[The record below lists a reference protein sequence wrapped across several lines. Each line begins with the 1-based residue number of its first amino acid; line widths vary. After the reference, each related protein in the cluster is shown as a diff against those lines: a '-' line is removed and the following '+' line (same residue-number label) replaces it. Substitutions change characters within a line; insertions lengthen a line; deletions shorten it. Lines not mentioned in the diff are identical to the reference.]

1 MPRNKKP
8 QDRNRKP
15 SKPKI
20 PRAGHT
26 AQAGSHTLTTM
37 TVGCLP
43 ILNRLRERM
52 RLEEF
57 FQKHLKPDGSRTRLS
72 TPRALLVLVR
82 NLLLSREPIYGIGE
96 WAAHYAPDL
105 LGLDAQELAA
115 FHDDRLG
122 RALDKLFESGESQLV
137 MDLVRWVI
145 QEFDLSL
152 EEMHNDSTSVSV
164 FGAYHEAEEEG
175 IQQGQKTV
183 AITYGHSKDHR
194 PDLKQLLYT
203 LTITEDGGVPI
214 YFTTHRGNTVDD
226 KTHCETWDI
235 LRQLVGRPDF
245 LSIAD
250 CKLASTS
257 NMN

>member
-1 MPRNKKP
+1 MPRNQKP
-8 QDRNRKP
+8 QDRNLKP
-15 SKPKI
+15 SKPKS

-43 ILNRLRERM
+43 ILNRLLERM

-115 FHDDRLG
+115 FNDDRLG
-122 RALDKLFESGESQLV
+122 RALDKLFESGESELV
-137 MDLVRWVI
+137 IDLIRWVI

-152 EEMHNDSTSVSV
+152 EEMHNDSTSVS
-164 FGAYHEAEEEG
+164 A
-175 IQQGQKTV
+175 
-183 AITYGHSKDHR
+183 S
-194 PDLKQLLYT
+194 
-203 LTITEDGGVPI
+203 ITEP
-214 YFTTHRGNTVDD
+214 
-226 KTHCETWDI
+226 
-235 LRQLVGRPDF
+235 
-245 LSIAD
+245 
-250 CKLASTS
+250 
-257 NMN
+257 

>member
-1 MPRNKKP
+1 MPC
-8 QDRNRKP
+8 
-15 SKPKI
+15 
-20 PRAGHT
+20 AGQI
-26 AQAGSHTLTTM
+26 AQAGPYTLNTM

-43 ILNRLRERM
+43 ILNRLLKRM
-52 RLEEF
+52 KLEEF
-57 FQKHLKPDGSRTRLS
+57 FCKHLKPDGPRTRLS

-96 WAAHYAPDL
+96 WAAQYAPDL
-105 LGLDAQELAA
+105 LGLNPAELAA
-115 FHDDRLG
+115 FNDDRLG
-122 RALDKLFESGESQLV
+122 RALDKLFESGETQLV
-137 MDLVRWVI
+137 MDLVRWII

-152 EEMHNDSTSVSV
+152 DEMHNDSTSVSV
-164 FGAYHEAEEEG
+164 FGAYQDAEEEG

-214 YFTTHRGNTVDD
+214 YFTTHSGNTVDD

-235 LRQLVGRPDF
+235 LRQLLLPKENSCF
-245 LSIAD
+245 
-250 CKLASTS
+250 
-257 NMN
+257 